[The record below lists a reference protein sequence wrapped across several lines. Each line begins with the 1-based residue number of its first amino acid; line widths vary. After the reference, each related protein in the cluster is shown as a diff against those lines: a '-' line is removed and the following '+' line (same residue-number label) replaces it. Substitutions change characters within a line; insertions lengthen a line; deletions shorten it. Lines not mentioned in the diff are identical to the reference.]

1 MSTAASAFSSSET
14 AALER
19 ETERTDE
26 TEVTFEQI
34 WNEEQSKN
42 CIEWIC
48 KNGYKKV
55 CLQFPDSYLKH
66 SDAIASNIKKAV
78 LTSLEGDKDFK
89 VFILAD
95 TSYGSCCVDEI
106 AAAHVDA
113 DSVVHFGNACRSKV
127 SRLPVYY
134 SFPQFE
140 IDLPKFYDYL
150 TMFGQNAKDQIVTI
164 YFDIGYHHLF
174 EKCKEELK
182 NILKSF
188 DSKEVNI
195 VCYCGNTFGKLLES
209 GEIITMFN
217 DYDKHVNELDETRVC
232 LFVGGDNQRFFNL
245 SLSSK
250 AAKWFI
256 YDASSGRGSEKNP
269 LTANYIR
276 RRYYYIEK
284 CKDAVTLGLIVATL
298 TADGYLDVV
307 KRLQMM
313 AKSRGI
319 KTQIISV
326 GRINPAKLANFL
338 EIDCFVLIG
347 CAFNNMFESKEFYKP
362 VVSVFEA
369 EMALNPAWHMRYPES
384 YVTDFKELLPEGK
397 SFLEFN
403 ANDINQDDI
412 SLLTGRLRNCT
423 NGTNGNDVEVS
434 ALSEKQQALVAQPRM
449 EVMTT
454 NTGLTFEDRTWQ
466 GLDPALGQTEPAKLQ
481 KGLSGIPI
489 KYSHD

>member
-1 MSTAASAFSSSET
+1 M
-14 AALER
+14 
-19 ETERTDE
+19 
-26 TEVTFEQI
+26 
-34 WNEEQSKN
+34 
-42 CIEWIC
+42 
-48 KNGYKKV
+48 
-55 CLQFPDSYLKH
+55 
-66 SDAIASNIKKAV
+66 
-78 LTSLEGDKDFK
+78 
-89 VFILAD
+89 
-95 TSYGSCCVDEI
+95 
-106 AAAHVDA
+106 DA

-127 SRLPVYY
+127 SRLPVFY
-134 SFPQFE
+134 SFPQFD
-140 IDLPKFYDYL
+140 IDLPIFYDYL
-150 TMFGQNAKDQIVTI
+150 TSFGEKAKDEIVTI
-164 YFDIGYHHLF
+164 YLDIGYHHLF
-174 EKCKEELK
+174 DDALEELK
-182 NILKSF
+182 NILQAFKAN
-188 DSKEVNI
+188 EVQI
-195 VCYCGNTFGKLLES
+195 VCYCGHKFAKLLDS
-209 GEIITMFN
+209 SEIEIYED
-217 DYDKHVNELDETRVC
+217 DYTKFINEADDKRLC

-245 SLSSK
+245 SLTTK

-256 YDASSGRGSEKNP
+256 YDASAGKGSEKNP

-298 TADGYLDVV
+298 TAEGYLDVV

-403 ANDINQDDI
+403 ANDINQNDI
-412 SLLTGRLRNCT
+412 SLLTGRVRNCA
-423 NGTNGNDVEVS
+423 NGSNGNDVETANLS
-434 ALSEKQQALVAQPRM
+434 ALSEQQQALVSQPRM

-454 NTGLTFEDRTWQ
+454 NRGLTFEDRTWQ

>member
-1 MSTAASAFSSSET
+1 M
-14 AALER
+14 
-19 ETERTDE
+19 
-26 TEVTFEQI
+26 
-34 WNEEQSKN
+34 
-42 CIEWIC
+42 
-48 KNGYKKV
+48 
-55 CLQFPDSYLKH
+55 
-66 SDAIASNIKKAV
+66 
-78 LTSLEGDKDFK
+78 
-89 VFILAD
+89 
-95 TSYGSCCVDEI
+95 
-106 AAAHVDA
+106 
-113 DSVVHFGNACRSKV
+113 VHFGNACRSKV

-134 SFPQFE
+134 SFPQFG
-140 IDLPKFYDYL
+140 IDLQELYDYL
-150 TMFGQNAKDQIVTI
+150 SIFGESAKDQVVTI
-164 YFDIGYHHLF
+164 YLDIGYHHLF
-174 EKCKEELK
+174 EESQDDFF
-182 NILKSF
+182 NIVKTF
-188 DSKEVNI
+188 EAKEVHI
-195 VCYCGNTFGKLLES
+195 VCYCGNKFGKLLDT
-209 GEIITMFN
+209 GEISIMV
-217 DYDKHVNELDETRVC
+217 DKYGKHVNELDDTRLC
-232 LFVGGDNQRFFNL
+232 LFVGSDNQRFFNL

-256 YDASSGRGSEKNP
+256 YDASSGSGSEKNP

-384 YVTDFKELLPEGK
+384 YVMDFKQLLPEGK

-423 NGTNGNDVEVS
+423 NGANGNDVEVANLS
-434 ALSEKQQALVAQPRM
+434 ALSEQQQALVTQPRM
-449 EVMTT
+449 DLMTT
-454 NTGLTFEDRTWQ
+454 NTGLTFEDRSY
-466 GLDPALGQTEPAKLQ
+466 GM
-481 KGLSGIPI
+481 
-489 KYSHD
+489 